1 MSIDKSLKKKGSL
14 ARSRNVLKRHE
25 RIVQLQEEERWTEAH
40 GPFNLP
46 KVRVARTVVKKG
58 APKKTEDKDAA
69 ATGKGAKAAAKG
81 GKK

>member
-25 RIVQLQEEERWTEAH
+25 RIAQLKDEERWTEAH

-46 KVRVARTVVKKG
+46 KTRVARSVVKKG
-58 APKKTEDKDAA
+58 GSTKKTEEKAEA
-69 ATGKGAKAAAKG
+69 AAAKG
-81 GKK
+81 GKGGKK

>member
-25 RIVQLQEEERWTEAH
+25 RIAQLKDEERWTEAN

-46 KVRVARTVVKKG
+46 KTRVARTVVKKG
-58 APKKTEDKDAA
+58 GPKKTEEKADAA
-69 ATGKGAKAAAKG
+69 PAKGAKG

>member
-25 RIVQLQEEERWTEAH
+25 RIVQLKDEERWTEAY

-46 KVRVARTVVKKG
+46 KTRVARSVVKKG
-58 APKKTEDKDAA
+58 GPKKTEEKADAA
-69 ATGKGAKAAAKG
+69 APAKGAKG